1 MAYGISPGLPL
12 VVTPADGTYGLLKV
26 TPDAIIQDFKNL
38 VLTSPG
44 ERIMDPEFGV
54 GIRQFLF
61 EPQNSFVYDEIQ
73 GRLEEQVD
81 RYLPV
86 IKILGVSFNVS
97 NDVIASDMIDNGIL
111 YIKIVFEIV
120 TLNITS
126 SLILPVATGDF
137 GDYIEGI

>member
-1 MAYGISPGLPL
+1 MAYGITPGLPL
-12 VVTPADGTYGLLKV
+12 VVTSTDGVYGLLKV
-26 TPDAIIQDFKNL
+26 APDAIVQDFKNL

-44 ERIMDPEFGV
+44 ERVMDPEFGV

-73 GRLEEQVD
+73 GRLEEQVN
-81 RYLPV
+81 RYLPF

-97 NDVIASDMIDNGIL
+97 NDTLASDMIDNGIL

-120 TLNITS
+120 SLDITS
-126 SLILPVATGDF
+126 SLILPVATG
-137 GDYIEGI
+137 GNG